1 MLIPNLIWD
10 IVQQTRFYRIFDDCR
25 GDSCGRPN
33 KEGDHKS
40 RPTIHIINSFH
51 NMNDKPKKTQPPQKP
66 INKKL
71 QEALRKN
78 LSRRKQTDN
87 SKKPLA

>member
-10 IVQQTRFYRIFDDCR
+10 LVQQTRFYHIFDDCR
-25 GDSCGRPN
+25 GDPCG
-33 KEGDHKS
+33 